1 MNTKNIL
8 ILKNDRGGD
17 LFTSLRLISSL
28 NIKNNKIK
36 LYLSEL
42 NNGFAF
48 LFKNIEIIKIKYDLK
63 INNRINIF
71 LDIIKNKYDEI
82 YILSPKTF
90 YFILPIIFRKIKFFA
105 IVYNGKKRNRPNNF
119 LRRFLFSYKVIS
131 RVNKKKNNYEDLQT
145 KLLDDNIELD
155 NNFKNLSIPLIS
167 SKLKSL
173 LPRSFLFF
181 QFRYL
186 FFEDLKWNFTDLE
199 KLFSA
204 ILTKHENILFS
215 SDIENNSKSIK
226 YINYFKEKYSLIDTN
241 NYKINFNNNSKKIFF
256 LENLSSKNFFLILKE
271 SQINLGKHGI
281 ISHISHFH
289 STKCHNLFNFKINNI
304 DDFYHQKLSY
314 SEWYSHMSYKFSF
327 LNNDINKTIRKILK
341 FI

>member
-1 MNTKNIL
+1 MTTKKIL

-28 NIKNNKIK
+28 NIKNNKIR

-63 INNRINIF
+63 ISNRINIF

-90 YFILPIIFRKIKFFA
+90 YFFLPFIFRKIKFFA

-119 LRRFLFSYKVIS
+119 LRKFLFSYKIIS
-131 RVNKKKNNYEDLQT
+131 RIKKKKHNYEELQT

-155 NNFKNLSIPLIS
+155 NNFANLSIPLIS
-167 SKLKSL
+167 SELKSL
-173 LPRSFLFF
+173 LPKSFLFF

-186 FFEDLKWNFTDLE
+186 FFEDLKWNFDDLD

-204 ILTKHENILFS
+204 LLTKYENILFS

-226 YINYFKEKYSLIDTN
+226 YINYFKKKYSLIDTN
-241 NYKINFNNNSKKIFF
+241 NYKINLNNNSKKIFF
-256 LENLSSKNFFLILKE
+256 LENLSAKNLFLILKE

-289 STKCHNLFNFKINNI
+289 SSKCHNLFNFEINNI
-304 DDFYHQKLSY
+304 DDFYHQKFSY